1 MGLRR
6 KFLREHCLRRERENK
21 MFEVADRVK
30 RLPPYLFAEIE
41 KAIKEKKEQGVDLI
55 SLSIGDPD
63 LPPPPFVIASLE
75 EEVANLKNH
84 NYSFSQGEP
93 DFRQAVAAWYK
104 KRFHVDLS
112 QDEVIALMGSKEGLA
127 NVARAFVNAGDR
139 VLVPDPGYPVYNNGS
154 TILNDGIPTPM
165 PLLQENGFKPDFEA
179 IHPEKVKMMFLNY
192 PNNPTSA
199 TVDKNF
205 LKQAVEF
212 ARENNIILCYDN
224 AYSETTFDGYKA
236 PSILE
241 VDGAM
246 DVAVEF
252 HSCSKSFNM
261 TGDRIAFA
269 VGNKQ
274 LIGGLTKIKSQIDS
288 GPPVYIQKVAAKALA
303 SYKSDKPPDF
313 LKKNNKVYA
322 ERRDVL
328 VDRLCSMGFKCDKP
342 KATFYVWLNCKS
354 SSIEFATKL
363 LSVGVAVTP
372 GIGFGEHGENYVRFS
387 LTQPK
392 ERIMEACKRIAALFG
407 SAESQ

>member
-1 MGLRR
+1 MNVE
-6 KFLREHCLRRERENK
+6 FAE
-21 MFEVADRVK
+21 RVK

-41 KAIKEKKEQGVDLI
+41 KLIKEKKAQGVDLI

-63 LPPPPFVIASLE
+63 LPPPPFIIASLR

-93 DFRQAVAAWYK
+93 DFRQAVAEWYK
-104 KRFHVDLS
+104 KRFHVSLD
-112 QDEVIALMGSKEGLA
+112 QEEAIALLGSKEGIA
-127 NVARAFVNAGDR
+127 NIARAFVNPSDH
-139 VLVPDPGYPVYNNGS
+139 VLVPDPSYPVYANGS
-154 TILNDGIPTPM
+154 TILNDGIPVSV
-165 PLLQENGFKPDFEA
+165 PLLEENGFKPDLEA
-179 IHPEKVKMMFLNY
+179 VNPEKAKMMFLNY

-199 TVDKNF
+199 TVDKAF
-205 LKQAVEF
+205 LKQVVEF
-212 ARENNIILCYDN
+212 AEDNNIILCYDN
-224 AYSETTFDGYKA
+224 AYSEISFDGYKA

-241 VDGAM
+241 VDGAIN
-246 DVAVEF
+246 VAVEF
-252 HSCSKSFNM
+252 HSCSKTFNM

-274 LIGGLTKIKSQIDS
+274 LISGLTKIKSQIDS

-303 SYKSDKPPDF
+303 SYSGDEQPNF
-313 LKKNNKVYA
+313 LKVTNQIYA

-328 VDRLCSMGFKCDKP
+328 VDRLCSMGFTCDKP

-354 SSIEFATKL
+354 NSMEFATKL

-372 GIGFGEHGENYVRFS
+372 GIGFGEYGENYVRFS

-392 ERIMEACKRIAALFG
+392 ERIAEACKRITALFEC
-407 SAESQ
+407 ADTQ

>member
-1 MGLRR
+1 MVLQR
-6 KFLREHCLRRERENK
+6 KFLREHCFKRGCENK

-41 KAIKEKKEQGVDLI
+41 KTMKEKKAQGVDLI

-63 LPPPPFVIASLE
+63 LPPPPFIIAALK

-84 NYSFSQGEP
+84 NYSLSQGEP
-93 DFRQAVAAWYK
+93 DFREAVAAWCK
-104 KRFHVDLS
+104 KRFHIDVS
-112 QDEVIALMGSKEGLA
+112 QDEVIALLGSKEGLA
-127 NVARAFVNAGDR
+127 NIARAFVNAGDH
-139 VLVPDPGYPVYNNGS
+139 VLVPDPSYPVYNNGS
-154 TILNDGIPTPM
+154 TILNDGVPVPM
-165 PLLQENGFKPDFEA
+165 LLLQENGFKPDLEA
-179 IHPEKVKMMFLNY
+179 VHPEKVKMMFLNY

-199 TVDKNF
+199 TVDKKF
-205 LKQAVEF
+205 LKQVVEF

-224 AYSETTFDGYKA
+224 AYSEVTFDGYRA

-241 VDGAM
+241 IDGAM
-246 DVAVEF
+246 DVAIEF
-252 HSCSKSFNM
+252 HSCSKTFNM

-274 LIGGLTKIKSQIDS
+274 LINGLAKVKSQIDS
-288 GPPVYIQKVAAKALA
+288 GPPVYIQKVTVKALQ
-303 SYKSDKPPDF
+303 SYKSAEPPDF
-313 LKKNNKVYA
+313 LKKNNKIYA

-328 VDRLCSMGFKCDKP
+328 VDRLRSMGFKCDKP

-372 GIGFGEHGENYVRFS
+372 GVGFGEHGENYVRFS

-392 ERIMEACKRIAALFG
+392 ERIVEASKRIAALF
-407 SAESQ
+407 ECR